1 MNINATNEIIK
12 ALKSHFIGIYK
23 IPEVINY
30 IDEITDIYIYKY
42 ENIEIRVY
50 YRKKKDEINIQKIHK
65 ILKRAYKITDNCKN
79 KLFMIHLIFSPA
91 KKEFNYN
98 EMITARNV
106 NSGFTYTKGNEIFI
120 FRREEYPKVI
130 IHELLHH
137 QQMIDQSHITSTKDK
152 NELMK
157 HFNINKDTILILN
170 ETIIELWALIM
181 HLSFI
186 ADEYKLDINKL
197 FEIETKYSIYKSYQI
212 LKLQE
217 TYKNQQWCDK
227 CNIYAYIIFKMII
240 MTKIKDFF
248 KIYSFPYDQ
257 TKIKDFII
265 KHSNQLFDL
274 RKKKKEPVNPEFI
287 INNQK
292 FQRPIDS
299 LCFMLLSDL

>member
-91 KKEFNYN
+91 KKEFDYN

-186 ADEYKLDINKL
+186 ADEYNLDIDEL

-274 RKKKKEPVNPEFI
+274 KKKETKPINPEFI

-292 FQRPIDS
+292 FQRPSDS
-299 LCFMLLSDL
+299 LCFMLFSDL

>member
-157 HFNINKDTILILN
+157 HFNINKDAILILN

>member
-1 MNINATNEIIK
+1 MNINVTNEIIK
-12 ALKSHFIGIYK
+12 ALKTNFRGIYK

-50 YRKKKDEINIQKIHK
+50 YRKEKDEINIQKIHK
-65 ILKRAYKITDNCKN
+65 ILERAYRITDNCKN
-79 KLFMIHLIFSPA
+79 KLFIIHLIFSPA
-91 KKEFNYN
+91 KKEFDYN
-98 EMITARNV
+98 QMITTRNV

-137 QQMIDQSHITSTKDK
+137 QKMIDQSQFSSIDDT

-157 HFNINKDTILILN
+157 HFNINKNAILILN

-186 ADEYKLDINKL
+186 SNEYKLDINKL

-248 KIYSFPYDQ
+248 KIYSFPYNQ

-274 RKKKKEPVNPEFI
+274 KKKKIEPDNPEFI
-287 INNQK
+287 IRNQK
-292 FQRPIDS
+292 IQRPIDS
-299 LCFMLLSDL
+299 LCFMLLSDF